1 VQAAIKVST
10 DETNIRPGRSQT
22 KLNQTDLWRTVMKK
36 FAIAALAA
44 LVATV
49 SLSSVAEAGWRWR
62 HHGWH
67 HGWHGHWWGGPRIVI
82 RPAYYDD
89 VCFVRKVARHDRW
102 GNVYIKRIRVCG

>member
-1 VQAAIKVST
+1 
-10 DETNIRPGRSQT
+10 
-22 KLNQTDLWRTVMKK
+22 MKK

-49 SLSSVAEAGWRWR
+49 SLSSVAEAGRRWR

-67 HGWHGHWWGGPRIVI
+67 HGWHHGYWGGPRIII

-89 VCFVRKVARHDRW
+89 YCFVKKVRHHDRW
-102 GNVYIKRIRVCG
+102 GNVYIKRVRICG